1 MEDKISKRIE
11 VLRGRLNKYGL
22 NRNLVDPKV
31 VEISQQLDRLLNQYQ
46 NASKYQQLSF
56 W

>member
-1 MEDKISKRIE
+1 MEKKLLKRIE
-11 VLRGRLNKYGL
+11 VLRKRLN
-22 NRNLVDPKV
+22 NFAQTRNLVDSEV

-46 NASKYQQLSF
+46 KVIRYQQLSF

>member
-1 MEDKISKRIE
+1 VEDKILKRIE
-11 VLRGRLNKYGL
+11 VLRGRLNKFGL

-31 VEISQQLDRLLNQYQ
+31 VDISQQLDRLLNQYQ
-46 NASKYQQLSF
+46 STVRYQQLRF